1 MDNKKIEKQKISLV
15 ENNTVNFGNYTRAEF
30 LKVYY
35 EYPVEAIKDLARKEL
50 ENVIY
55 FVTIELDSS
64 NYWKLKQQTLINII
78 NE

>member
-1 MDNKKIEKQKISLV
+1 MDNKKMEEQKISLV
-15 ENNTVNFGNYTRAEF
+15 ENNTAHFGNYTRAEF

>member
-1 MDNKKIEKQKISLV
+1 MDNKKMEEQKISLV
-15 ENNTVNFGNYTRAEF
+15 ENNTVNFGNYTKAEF

-35 EYPVEAIKDLARKEL
+35 EYTNDEIKELARKEL
-50 ENVIY
+50 QNVMY

-64 NYWKLKQQTLINII
+64 NYWKIKQETLINII

>member
-1 MDNKKIEKQKISLV
+1 MEKQKISLV
-15 ENNTVNFGNYTRAEF
+15 ENNTANFGNYTRGEF

-35 EYPVEAIKDLARKEL
+35 EYPPEAIKDLARREL
-50 ENVIY
+50 ENVKY

-64 NYWKLKQQTLINII
+64 NYWKLKEKTLINII

>member
-1 MDNKKIEKQKISLV
+1 MDNKKIEDQKVSLV

-35 EYPVEAIKDLARKEL
+35 EYPIEAIKDLARKEL

>member
-1 MDNKKIEKQKISLV
+1 MDNKKMEKQKISLV

>member
-1 MDNKKIEKQKISLV
+1 MDNQKISLV

-35 EYPVEAIKDLARKEL
+35 KYTSEEIKELARKEL

-64 NYWKLKQQTLINII
+64 NYWKLKQQKLINII

>member
-1 MDNKKIEKQKISLV
+1 MDNKKMEKQKISLV

-35 EYPVEAIKDLARKEL
+35 EYPAEAIKDLARKEL

-64 NYWKLKQQTLINII
+64 NYWKLKQETLINII